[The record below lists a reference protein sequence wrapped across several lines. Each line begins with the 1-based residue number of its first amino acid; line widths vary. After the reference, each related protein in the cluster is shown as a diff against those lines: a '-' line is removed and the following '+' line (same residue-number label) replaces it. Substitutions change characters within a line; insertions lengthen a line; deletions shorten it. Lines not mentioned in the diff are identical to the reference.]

1 VVKLVSTRT
10 AVRITIHL
18 RIRET
23 RVATEDTEATATE
36 RAVKPVNLVK
46 ASAMMASVEPTS
58 SSSRLRVRSV
68 PKRSRIK
75 AGLRSLVSLRQEE
88 KSR

>member
-1 VVKLVSTRT
+1 MVITVSTRT
-10 AVRITIHL
+10 ALRITIHL

-36 RAVKPVNLVK
+36 EAVSIDLVK
-46 ASAMMASVEPTS
+46 ASTMMASVEPKS

-75 AGLRSLVSLRQEE
+75 AGLRSAASLRLEE